1 MHEAL
6 DTLEK
11 EAARGFTVY
20 PLLDLCFGYLKQ
32 DRFEEARWFGEEGL
46 SRVAVAGRPRGRE
59 EPPLPP
65 RRGVPP
71 LGRRPRLARSTSTA
85 SRSLYPDFKNLRAYL
100 DVFDFRNVINL
111 RS

>member
-1 MHEAL
+1 VHEAL

-11 EAARGFTVY
+11 ETARGFTVY

-32 DRFEEARWFGEEGL
+32 DRFEEARFFGEEGL
-46 SRVAVAGRPRGRE
+46 SRVAVAGDLE
-59 EPPLPP
+59 AEKNLLYL
-65 RRGVPP
+65 
-71 LGRRPRLARSTSTA
+71 LGEASHLSGDSESSQDYFDRLAH
-85 SRSLYPDFKNLRAYL
+85 LYPDFKNLRAYL